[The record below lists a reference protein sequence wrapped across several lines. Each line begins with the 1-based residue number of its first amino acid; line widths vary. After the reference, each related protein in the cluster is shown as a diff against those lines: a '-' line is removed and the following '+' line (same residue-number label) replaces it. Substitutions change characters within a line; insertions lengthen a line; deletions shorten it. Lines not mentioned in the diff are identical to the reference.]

1 MNKWIIA
8 LKKWNAGKSK
18 WCVPRKG
25 SSGHREVMN
34 IVAGKATRSK
44 QVKPKVKHIVAK
56 SYKERVDDVVSAA
69 EAVATR
75 HTKKSKMYKMRDKI
89 RGE

>member
-8 LKKWNAGKSK
+8 LKKWNAGKNK

-34 IVAGKATRSK
+34 LVAGKATKSK
-44 QVKPKVKHIVAK
+44 QLKPVLKPAVAK
-56 SYKERVDDVVSAA
+56 SYKERVEDVVSAA

-75 HTKKSKMYKMRDKI
+75 HTKKSKMYKMRNRI

>member
-1 MNKWIIA
+1 MNKWIVA

-25 SSGHREVMN
+25 SSGHKEVMD
-34 IVAGKATRSK
+34 IAAGKATRSK
-44 QVKPKVKHIVAK
+44 KVKPKVTPMVSK

-69 EAVATR
+69 EAVATK
-75 HTKKSKMYKMRDKI
+75 HTKKTKMYKMRDRI
-89 RGE
+89 RGG

>member
-44 QVKPKVKHIVAK
+44 QLKPARKPAMAK
-56 SYKERVDDVVSAA
+56 SYKERVEDVVSAA

-75 HTKKSKMYKMRDKI
+75 HTKKRKMYKMRDRI